1 MEWVLGVRSPAVVSL
16 LRNWKDGK
24 AGASSEGK
32 EQEGREGSGRA
43 LVVEAF
49 VEAMDRERVREE
61 ERQRVRAV
69 EQAAEMSG
77 LLECTRV
84 TLSEGDTLYIPKGMI
99 RVADVASP
107 PHGQQSIDPI

>member
-1 MEWVLGVRSPAVVSL
+1 MLGVRSPAVVSL
-16 LRNWKDGK
+16 LRNWKEGK

-77 LLECTRV
+77 PR
-84 TLSEGDTLYIPKGMI
+84 SSG
-99 RVADVASP
+99 AA
-107 PHGQQSIDPI
+107 